1 MPLSPALPLHDGRTI
16 PQLGYGVWQVDTDIA
31 EDVVGQALAAGYRH
45 IDTAMIYGNEE
56 GVGRAIAGSGIPREE
71 IFVTTKLWNEDHG
84 HDSALKA
91 IDASLERLG
100 LEYVDLYLIH
110 WPTPK
115 RGKYLETWKAFQ
127 EIRDSGKARSI
138 GVSNFP
144 REELQEIIDA
154 TGVVPVVNQVEL
166 HPYFNQAVLRETNAS
181 HGILTEAWSPLGQG
195 GDLLKDTV
203 LNRIA
208 GRYEATSAQIVIA
221 WHLAIGNVV
230 IPKSVTPERIRE
242 NFAALNVQLDAQDV
256 DVITGLDRGQRI
268 GPDPTLPHPL
278 TTEHPAPLRTSTPPR
293 AST

>member
-1 MPLSPALPLHDGRTI
+1 MPHTPTLDLHDGHTI
-16 PQLGYGVWQVDTDIA
+16 PQLGYGVWQVGPDIA

-45 IDTAMIYGNEE
+45 IDTAKIYGNEE
-56 GVGRAIAGSGIPREE
+56 GVGRAIANSGIPRDE

-84 HDSALKA
+84 HDCALQA
-91 IDASLERLG
+91 IDASLQRLG

-166 HPYFNQAVLRETNAS
+166 HPYFNQAVLRDFHAS

-195 GDLLKDTV
+195 GDLLQDTV

-208 GRYEATSAQIVIA
+208 DRYEATPAQIVIA

-230 IPKSVTPERIRE
+230 FPKTVTPERIRE
-242 NFAALNVQLDAQDV
+242 NFAALDVRLDAQDV
-256 DVITGLDRGQRI
+256 DVITGLDRGQRL
-268 GPDPTLPHPL
+268 GPDPATV
-278 TTEHPAPLRTSTPPR
+278 ETP
-293 AST
+293 